1 MIKKVI
7 VFILAFIICASCVSC
22 MTREEELTV
31 EVIEL
36 ETKVSNLAAEVANL
50 EAQKAQLLQDIT
62 NIKVENDMAK
72 YIITI
77 EIRQQ
82 FHFNSNT
89 MKTKISV
96 DKEFYDSV
104 SVGDVIE
111 RKRIRLTT
119 NSESPHV
126 WMEIV
131 VQGKEIR

>member
-7 VFILAFIICASCVSC
+7 VFILIFIICASCVSC
-22 MTREEELTV
+22 MTREEELTA
-31 EVIEL
+31 EVVEL
-36 ETKVSNLAAEVANL
+36 ETKVSNLEVEVANL

-62 NIKVENDMAK
+62 NIKVENNIAK
-72 YIITI
+72 YIITM

-82 FHFNSNT
+82 FHFSSNT

-111 RKRIRLTT
+111 RKRTYLPV
-119 NSESPHV
+119 NSESSHV

-131 VQGKEIR
+131 VKGKEIR